1 MLLTKEPNMA
11 DKVRAV
17 IERNKVTFLE
27 YSMQRFVHQK
37 PLLYSNSME
46 HLTRRHRGHNG
57 APTQQNG
64 GLP

>member
-27 YSMQRFVHQK
+27 YSKIRAPETS
-37 PLLYSNSME
+37 PLLQHY
-46 HLTRRHRGHNG
+46 G
-57 APTQQNG
+57 ASHMTSQRP
-64 GLP
+64 